1 MTPKLS
7 ARSSLTSRVRA
18 MVPMLFGAVVILMG
32 VTVYSTASISAYPR
46 VPDGVNPTSAT
57 ASASAFAEA
66 VGIGALGS
74 TRVTVSSD
82 SVAATWFTLNSL
94 SASEAAGL
102 PIYYWTVNDESSDCS
117 IDVLLDGSVGGFR
130 CPADAVSSISAEAL
144 VSWADAHTTT
154 AGAEESDVDS
164 ILNGSGSGRTL
175 VWSDA
180 AYGDAVVEYTLARE
194 NDTVVMQDSLVPPA
208 SEQSAIERSSFIGE
222 AISMIGFVSCLILL
236 VLAVGSLLR
245 SPVGRVSSRLL
256 TVITLV
262 LTALVMCS
270 AANSLTSTTIV
281 PPPGVSESTYIQAL
295 FLSNGFAAAL
305 LLLTVKI
312 CGEAGVSF
320 TPPSGGCVLGRVTC
334 LPRRQVGLG
343 LVTAAVWLAVCSVV
357 YAWTNENGLTS
368 VSLSQPD
375 DFAAASAFPLAAPLL
390 SSLVAAFQEE
400 VLFRWF
406 ALRYIA
412 SRTRSL
418 ALAITVTAVLWALIH
433 AGYRVIP
440 PASRVIELVLL
451 GIILSVLSL
460 RYGVITAIVAHF
472 AIDYITE
479 ALPLARIASP
489 PETVILMVLLAL
501 PASTCFIRWTRTP
514 IDRLEKI
521 EMAGSGSEPAKTD
534 AHRRQLA
541 TRLPLPRSGEPTEK
555 RTDAITVRAA
565 CKVFDDI
572 TALHTVS
579 CTMQYGKI
587 NCLLGPNG
595 AGKTTLIHVIIGQET
610 LTDGGVE
617 LRVQRTSPHHACA
630 IGYVPDASL
639 VYPLLTVREHLRLI
653 EAVYQLPRFDMS
665 NENDLLRR
673 FGLGRHAN
681 HLASKLSKGLKKRPS
696 RRLSRPC
703 SHGGVGRSEHMTRA
717 VHALL
722 SARWRGVRNRMAAL
736 LSHWPGRVG
745 GLVTVIII
753 LRLIHGLACTPASA
767 SGTGSMSIATTVLF
781 LLAGQLAL
789 TSLRLASGC
798 AAWAWPRWRLVLAGV
813 WIIPAAGC
821 IALILLRLPSQGTD
835 AFLTCAG
842 LFALVD
848 DHVGCAVAI
857 CLLFFTI
864 SSSAVIRVAPRLV
877 PIWAST
883 SRQIATIIDLA
894 HEADAAA
901 ALALT
906 QPSRTRS
913 RSIPRSLAGPKGF
926 LGRQLMEA
934 HRRKIGRALA
944 AQVVCACAQS
954 WLVARFLPSWWFFA
968 FLAIGSF
975 VVPQAVLD
983 GALSEV
989 RYPAFIT
996 AGVHDRR
1003 RALTACLWSC
1013 VLPAS
1018 RAVLLLLLT
1027 SLSAITAGISPRFGL
1042 IAVGCAITWASF
1054 AACCSS
1060 AGALTRLFRSR
1071 TRAPRASVAVASL
1084 GGPVLLAAGQAAAH
1098 LPVSHTTASGV
1109 LVLVVQ
1115 AAVALVLS
1123 WALLYI
1129 AISAGTDK
1137 RHTILSDDTPS
1148 ALTNDLLADTGTKRE
1163 ERNDVQ

>member
-521 EMAGSGSEPAKTD
+521 EMTGSSPRPAKAD

-541 TRLPLPRSGEPTEK
+541 TRLSRSGEPTE
-555 RTDAITVRAA
+555 RRASAITVRAA

-572 TALHTVS
+572 TALHNVS
-579 CTMQYGKI
+579 CTMQYGRI
-587 NCLLGPNG
+587 SCLLGPNG
-595 AGKTTLIHVIIGQET
+595 AGKTTLIHVVIGQET
-610 LTDGGVE
+610 LTDGSVE

-653 EAVYQLPRFDMS
+653 EAVYQLSRFDMS

-673 FGLGRHAN
+673 FGLERHAN
-681 HLASKLSKGLKKRPS
+681 HLASKLSRGLKKRPS

-813 WIIPAAGC
+813 WIIPAAAC

-848 DHVGCAVAI
+848 DHVGCAVAV
-857 CLLFFTI
+857 CLIFSAI
-864 SSSAVIRVAPRLV
+864 SSSAVIRVSPRLV

-883 SRQIATIIDLA
+883 GRQIATIIDLA

-901 ALALT
+901 ALALA
-906 QPSRTRS
+906 QSSRARS

-989 RYPAFIT
+989 RYPVFVMAS
-996 AGVHDRR
+996 VHDRR
-1003 RALTACLWSC
+1003 RALAACLWSC
-1013 VLPAS
+1013 ILPAS

-1027 SLSAITAGISPRFGL
+1027 SLSAITAGISLRFGL
-1042 IAVGCAITWASF
+1042 IAAGCAITWASF

-1071 TRAPRASVAVASL
+1071 TRAPRASAAVASL

-1123 WALLYI
+1123 WALLCI
-1129 AISAGTDK
+1129 AISAGADN
-1137 RHTILSDDTPS
+1137 RYTILSDDTPS

>member
-312 CGEAGVSF
+312 CGEAGASF

-521 EMAGSGSEPAKTD
+521 EMTGSSPRPAKAD

-541 TRLPLPRSGEPTEK
+541 TRLPRSGEPTE
-555 RTDAITVRAA
+555 RRASAITVRAA

-572 TALHTVS
+572 TALHNVS
-579 CTMQYGKI
+579 CTMQYGRI
-587 NCLLGPNG
+587 SCLLGPNG
-595 AGKTTLIHVIIGQET
+595 AGKTTLIHVVIGQET
-610 LTDGGVE
+610 LTDGSVE

-653 EAVYQLPRFDMS
+653 EAVYQLSRFDMS

-673 FGLGRHAN
+673 FGLERHAN
-681 HLASKLSKGLKKRPS
+681 HLASKLSRGLKKRPS

>member
-7 ARSSLTSRVRA
+7 ARSSLTRWVRA
-18 MVPMLFGAVVILMG
+18 MVPMLVGAVVILMG

-180 AYGDAVVEYTLARE
+180 AYGEAVVEYTLARE

-262 LTALVMCS
+262 HTALVMCS

-521 EMAGSGSEPAKTD
+521 EMTGSSPRPAKAD

-541 TRLPLPRSGEPTEK
+541 TRLPRSGEPTE
-555 RTDAITVRAA
+555 RRASAITVRAA

-572 TALHTVS
+572 TALHNVS
-579 CTMQYGKI
+579 CTMQYGRI
-587 NCLLGPNG
+587 SCLLGPNG
-595 AGKTTLIHVIIGQET
+595 AGKTTLIHVVIGQET
-610 LTDGGVE
+610 LTDGSVE

-653 EAVYQLPRFDMS
+653 EAVYQLSRFDMS

-673 FGLGRHAN
+673 FGLERHAN
-681 HLASKLSKGLKKRPS
+681 HLASKLSRGLKKRPS

>member
-521 EMAGSGSEPAKTD
+521 EMTGSSPRPAKAD

-541 TRLPLPRSGEPTEK
+541 TRLPRSGEPTE
-555 RTDAITVRAA
+555 RRASAITVRAA

-572 TALHTVS
+572 TALHNVS
-579 CTMQYGKI
+579 CTMQYGRI
-587 NCLLGPNG
+587 SCLLGPNG
-595 AGKTTLIHVIIGQET
+595 AGKTTLIHVVIGQET
-610 LTDGGVE
+610 LTDGSVE

-653 EAVYQLPRFDMS
+653 EAVYQLSRFDMS

-673 FGLGRHAN
+673 FGLERHAN
-681 HLASKLSKGLKKRPS
+681 HLASKLSRGLKKRPS

-813 WIIPAAGC
+813 WIIPAAAC

-848 DHVGCAVAI
+848 DHVGCAVAV
-857 CLLFFTI
+857 CLIFSAI
-864 SSSAVIRVAPRLV
+864 SSSAVIRVSPRLV

-883 SRQIATIIDLA
+883 GRQIATIIDLA

-901 ALALT
+901 ALALA
-906 QPSRTRS
+906 QSSRARS

-989 RYPAFIT
+989 RYPVFVMAS
-996 AGVHDRR
+996 VHDRR
-1003 RALTACLWSC
+1003 RALAACLWSC
-1013 VLPAS
+1013 ILPAS

-1027 SLSAITAGISPRFGL
+1027 SLSAITAGISLRFGL
-1042 IAVGCAITWASF
+1042 IAAGCAITWASF

-1071 TRAPRASVAVASL
+1071 TRAPRASAAVASL

>member
-222 AISMIGFVSCLILL
+222 ATSTFGFVSCLILL

-418 ALAITVTAVLWALIH
+418 ALAITVTAVLWALVH
-433 AGYRVIP
+433 ASYRVIP
-440 PASRVIELVLL
+440 PASRVIELVPL

-489 PETVILMVLLAL
+489 PETVILLVLLAL

-541 TRLPLPRSGEPTEK
+541 TRLPLPRSGEPTE
-555 RTDAITVRAA
+555 RRASAITVRAA

-572 TALHTVS
+572 TALHNVS
-579 CTMQYGKI
+579 CTMQYGRI
-587 NCLLGPNG
+587 SCLLGPNG
-595 AGKTTLIHVIIGQET
+595 AGKTTLIHVVIGQET
-610 LTDGGVE
+610 LTDGSVE

-653 EAVYQLPRFDMS
+653 EAVYQLSRFDMS

-673 FGLGRHAN
+673 FGLERHAN
-681 HLASKLSKGLKKRPS
+681 HLASKLSRGLKKRPS

>member
-66 VGIGALGS
+66 VGIGALGN

-82 SVAATWFTLNSL
+82 SMAATWFTLNSL

-180 AYGDAVVEYTLARE
+180 AYGEAVVEYTLARE

-400 VLFRWF
+400 ALCRWF

-440 PASRVIELVLL
+440 PASRVIELVPL

-541 TRLPLPRSGEPTEK
+541 TRLSRSGEPTE
-555 RTDAITVRAA
+555 RRASAITVRAA

-572 TALHTVS
+572 TALHNVS
-579 CTMQYGKI
+579 CTMQYGRI
-587 NCLLGPNG
+587 SCLLGPNG
-595 AGKTTLIHVIIGQET
+595 AGKTTLIHVVIGQET
-610 LTDGGVE
+610 LTDGSVE

-653 EAVYQLPRFDMS
+653 EAVYQLSRFDMS

-673 FGLGRHAN
+673 FGLERHAN
-681 HLASKLSKGLKKRPS
+681 HLASKLSRGLKKRPS

-722 SARWRGVRNRMAAL
+722 SARWRGVRNRIAAL

-745 GLVTVIII
+745 GLVAVIII

-813 WIIPAAGC
+813 WIIPAAAC

-848 DHVGCAVAI
+848 DHVGCAVAV
-857 CLLFFTI
+857 CLIFSAI

-883 SRQIATIIDLA
+883 GRQIATIIDLA

-901 ALALT
+901 ALALA
-906 QPSRTRS
+906 QSSRARS

-989 RYPAFIT
+989 RYPVFVMAS
-996 AGVHDRR
+996 VHDRR
-1003 RALTACLWSC
+1003 RALAACLWSC
-1013 VLPAS
+1013 ILPAS

-1027 SLSAITAGISPRFGL
+1027 SLSAITAGISLRFGL
-1042 IAVGCAITWASF
+1042 IAAGCAITWASF

-1071 TRAPRASVAVASL
+1071 TRAPRASAAVASL

-1098 LPVSHTTASGV
+1098 LPVSHATASGV

-1123 WALLYI
+1123 WALLCI
-1129 AISAGTDK
+1129 AISAGADN
-1137 RHTILSDDTPS
+1137 RYTILSDDTPS

>member
-222 AISMIGFVSCLILL
+222 TISMIGFVSCLILL

-521 EMAGSGSEPAKTD
+521 EMTGSSPRPAKAD

-541 TRLPLPRSGEPTEK
+541 TRLPRSGEPTE
-555 RTDAITVRAA
+555 RRASAITVRAA

-572 TALHTVS
+572 TALHNVS
-579 CTMQYGKI
+579 CTMQYGRI
-587 NCLLGPNG
+587 SCLLGPNG
-595 AGKTTLIHVIIGQET
+595 AGKTTLIHVVIGQET
-610 LTDGGVE
+610 LTDGSVE
-617 LRVQRTSPHHACA
+617 LRVQRASPHHACA

-653 EAVYQLPRFDMS
+653 EAVYQLSRFDMS

-673 FGLGRHAN
+673 FGLERHAN
-681 HLASKLSKGLKKRPS
+681 HLASKLSRGLKKRPS

-1148 ALTNDLLADTGTKRE
+1148 ALTNDL
-1163 ERNDVQ
+1163 

>member
-521 EMAGSGSEPAKTD
+521 EMTGSSPRPAKAD

-541 TRLPLPRSGEPTEK
+541 TRLSRSGEPTE
-555 RTDAITVRAA
+555 RRASAITVRAA

-572 TALHTVS
+572 TALHNVS
-579 CTMQYGKI
+579 CTMQYGRI
-587 NCLLGPNG
+587 SCLLGPNG
-595 AGKTTLIHVIIGQET
+595 AGKTTLIHVVIGQET
-610 LTDGGVE
+610 LTDGSVE

-653 EAVYQLPRFDMS
+653 EAVYQLSRFDMS

-673 FGLGRHAN
+673 FGLERHAN
-681 HLASKLSKGLKKRPS
+681 HLASKLSRGLKKRPS

-848 DHVGCAVAI
+848 DYVGCAVAI

>member
-66 VGIGALGS
+66 VGIGALGN

-82 SVAATWFTLNSL
+82 SMAATWFARNSL
-94 SASEAAGL
+94 SVSEAAGL

-489 PETVILMVLLAL
+489 PETVILLVLLAL

-541 TRLPLPRSGEPTEK
+541 TRLPRSGEPTE
-555 RTDAITVRAA
+555 RRASAITVRAA

-572 TALHTVS
+572 TALHNVS

-595 AGKTTLIHVIIGQET
+595 VGKTTLIHVIIGQET
-610 LTDGGVE
+610 LTDGSVE

-653 EAVYQLPRFDMS
+653 EAVYQLSRFDMS

-681 HLASKLSKGLKKRPS
+681 HLASKLSRGLKKRPS

>member
-521 EMAGSGSEPAKTD
+521 EMTGSSPRPAKAD

-541 TRLPLPRSGEPTEK
+541 TRLPRSGEPTE
-555 RTDAITVRAA
+555 RRASAITVRAA

-572 TALHTVS
+572 TALHNVS
-579 CTMQYGKI
+579 CTMQYGRI
-587 NCLLGPNG
+587 SCLLGPNG
-595 AGKTTLIHVIIGQET
+595 AGKTTLIHVVIGQET
-610 LTDGGVE
+610 LTDGSVE

-653 EAVYQLPRFDMS
+653 EAVYQLSRFDMS

-673 FGLGRHAN
+673 FGLERHAN
-681 HLASKLSKGLKKRPS
+681 HLASKLSRGLKKRPS

-848 DHVGCAVAI
+848 DYVGCAVAI

>member
-521 EMAGSGSEPAKTD
+521 EMTGSSPRPAKAD

-541 TRLPLPRSGEPTEK
+541 TRLPRSGEPTE
-555 RTDAITVRAA
+555 RRASAITVRAA

-572 TALHTVS
+572 TALHNVS
-579 CTMQYGKI
+579 CTMQYGRI
-587 NCLLGPNG
+587 SCLLGPNG
-595 AGKTTLIHVIIGQET
+595 AGKTTLIHVVIGQET
-610 LTDGGVE
+610 LTDGSVE

-653 EAVYQLPRFDMS
+653 EAVYQLSRFDMS

-673 FGLGRHAN
+673 FGLERHAN
-681 HLASKLSKGLKKRPS
+681 HLASKLSRGLKKRPS

>member
-521 EMAGSGSEPAKTD
+521 EMTGSSPRPAKAD

-541 TRLPLPRSGEPTEK
+541 TRLPRSGEPTE
-555 RTDAITVRAA
+555 RRASAITVRAA

-572 TALHTVS
+572 TALHNVS
-579 CTMQYGKI
+579 CTMQYGRI
-587 NCLLGPNG
+587 SCLLGPNG
-595 AGKTTLIHVIIGQET
+595 AGKTTLIHVVIGQET
-610 LTDGGVE
+610 LTDGSVE

-653 EAVYQLPRFDMS
+653 EAVYQLSRFDMS

-673 FGLGRHAN
+673 FGLERHAN
-681 HLASKLSKGLKKRPS
+681 HLASKLSRGLKKRPS

-813 WIIPAAGC
+813 WIIPAAAC

-848 DHVGCAVAI
+848 DHVGCAVAV
-857 CLLFFTI
+857 CLIFSAI
-864 SSSAVIRVAPRLV
+864 SSSAVIRVSPRLV

-883 SRQIATIIDLA
+883 GRQIATIIDLA

-901 ALALT
+901 ALALA
-906 QPSRTRS
+906 QSSRARS

-989 RYPAFIT
+989 RYPVFVMAS
-996 AGVHDRR
+996 VHDRR
-1003 RALTACLWSC
+1003 RALAACLWSC

-1027 SLSAITAGISPRFGL
+1027 SLSAITAGISLRFGL
-1042 IAVGCAITWASF
+1042 IAAGCAITWASF

-1123 WALLYI
+1123 WALLCI
-1129 AISAGTDK
+1129 AISAGADN
-1137 RHTILSDDTPS
+1137 RYTILSDDTPS

>member
-7 ARSSLTSRVRA
+7 ARSSLTRWVRA
-18 MVPMLFGAVVILMG
+18 MVPMLVGAVVILMG

-521 EMAGSGSEPAKTD
+521 EMTGSSPRPAKAD

-541 TRLPLPRSGEPTEK
+541 TRLPRSGEPTE
-555 RTDAITVRAA
+555 RRASAITVRAA

-572 TALHTVS
+572 TALHNVS
-579 CTMQYGKI
+579 CTMQYGRI
-587 NCLLGPNG
+587 SCLLGPNG
-595 AGKTTLIHVIIGQET
+595 AGKTTLIHVVIGQET
-610 LTDGGVE
+610 LTDGSVE

-653 EAVYQLPRFDMS
+653 EAVYQLSRFDMS

-673 FGLGRHAN
+673 FGLERHAN
-681 HLASKLSKGLKKRPS
+681 HLASKLSRGLKKRPS

>member
-7 ARSSLTSRVRA
+7 ARSSLTRWVRA
-18 MVPMLFGAVVILMG
+18 MVPMLVGAVVILMG

-521 EMAGSGSEPAKTD
+521 EMTGSSPRPAKAD

-541 TRLPLPRSGEPTEK
+541 TRLPRSGEPTE
-555 RTDAITVRAA
+555 RRASAITVRAA

-572 TALHTVS
+572 TALHNVS
-579 CTMQYGKI
+579 CTMQYGRI
-587 NCLLGPNG
+587 SCLLGPNG
-595 AGKTTLIHVIIGQET
+595 AGKTTLIHVVIGQET
-610 LTDGGVE
+610 LNDGSVE

-653 EAVYQLPRFDMS
+653 EAVYQLSRFDMS

-673 FGLGRHAN
+673 FGLERHAN
-681 HLASKLSKGLKKRPS
+681 HLASKLSRGLKKRPS

>member
-66 VGIGALGS
+66 VGIGALGN

-82 SVAATWFTLNSL
+82 SMAATWFARNSL
-94 SASEAAGL
+94 SVSEAAGL

-180 AYGDAVVEYTLARE
+180 AYGEAVVEYTLARE

-489 PETVILMVLLAL
+489 PETVILLVLLAL

-541 TRLPLPRSGEPTEK
+541 TRLPRSGEPTE
-555 RTDAITVRAA
+555 RRASAITVRAA

-572 TALHTVS
+572 TALHNVS

-595 AGKTTLIHVIIGQET
+595 VGKTTLIHVIIGQET
-610 LTDGGVE
+610 LTDGSVE

-653 EAVYQLPRFDMS
+653 EAVYQLSRFDMS

-681 HLASKLSKGLKKRPS
+681 HLASKLSRGLKKRPS

-813 WIIPAAGC
+813 WIIPAAAC

-1137 RHTILSDDTPS
+1137 RYTILSDDTPS

>member
-521 EMAGSGSEPAKTD
+521 EMTGSSPRPAKAD

-541 TRLPLPRSGEPTEK
+541 TRLPRSGEPTE
-555 RTDAITVRAA
+555 RRASAITVRAA

-572 TALHTVS
+572 TALHNVS
-579 CTMQYGKI
+579 CTMQYGRI
-587 NCLLGPNG
+587 SCLLGPNG
-595 AGKTTLIHVIIGQET
+595 AGKTTLIHVVIGQET
-610 LTDGGVE
+610 LTDGSVE

-653 EAVYQLPRFDMS
+653 EAVYQLSRFDMS

-673 FGLGRHAN
+673 FGLERHAN
-681 HLASKLSKGLKKRPS
+681 HLASKLSRGLKKRPS

-821 IALILLRLPSQGTD
+821 IALILLRLPSQGPD

>member
-521 EMAGSGSEPAKTD
+521 EMTGSSPRPAKAD

-541 TRLPLPRSGEPTEK
+541 TRLSRSGEPTE
-555 RTDAITVRAA
+555 RRASAITVRAA

-572 TALHTVS
+572 TALHNVS
-579 CTMQYGKI
+579 CTMQYGRI
-587 NCLLGPNG
+587 SCLLGPNG
-595 AGKTTLIHVIIGQET
+595 AGKTTLIHVVIGQET
-610 LTDGGVE
+610 LTDGSVE

-653 EAVYQLPRFDMS
+653 EAVYQLSRFDMS

-673 FGLGRHAN
+673 FGLERHAN
-681 HLASKLSKGLKKRPS
+681 HLASKLSRGLKKRPS

-813 WIIPAAGC
+813 WIIPAAAC

-848 DHVGCAVAI
+848 DHVGCAVAV
-857 CLLFFTI
+857 CLIFSAI
-864 SSSAVIRVAPRLV
+864 SSSAVIRVSPRLV

-883 SRQIATIIDLA
+883 GRQIATIIDLA

-901 ALALT
+901 ALALA
-906 QPSRTRS
+906 QSSRARS

-968 FLAIGSF
+968 FLVIGSF

-989 RYPAFIT
+989 RYPVFVMAS
-996 AGVHDRR
+996 VHDRR
-1003 RALTACLWSC
+1003 RALAACLWSC
-1013 VLPAS
+1013 ILPAS

-1027 SLSAITAGISPRFGL
+1027 SLSAITAGISLRFGL
-1042 IAVGCAITWASF
+1042 IAAGCAITWASF

-1071 TRAPRASVAVASL
+1071 TRAPRASAAVASL

-1123 WALLYI
+1123 WALLCI
-1129 AISAGTDK
+1129 AISAGADN
-1137 RHTILSDDTPS
+1137 RYTILSDDTPS

>member
-521 EMAGSGSEPAKTD
+521 EMTGSSPRPAKAD

-541 TRLPLPRSGEPTEK
+541 TRLPRSGEPTE
-555 RTDAITVRAA
+555 RRASAITVRAA

-572 TALHTVS
+572 TALHNVS
-579 CTMQYGKI
+579 CTMQYGRI
-587 NCLLGPNG
+587 SCLLGPNG
-595 AGKTTLIHVIIGQET
+595 AGKTTLIHVVIGQET
-610 LTDGGVE
+610 LTDGSVE

-653 EAVYQLPRFDMS
+653 EAVYQLSRFDMS

-673 FGLGRHAN
+673 FGLERHAN
-681 HLASKLSKGLKKRPS
+681 HLASKLSRGLKKRPS

-1123 WALLYI
+1123 WALLCI
-1129 AISAGTDK
+1129 AISAGADN
-1137 RHTILSDDTPS
+1137 RYTILSDDTPS